1 MEPIEIINS
10 TPSKIVIRSGTRT
23 ATIFGE
29 ALTKTLGQPDFVIYA
44 GSLKAWH
51 GPAGIED
58 IPRDERNFIVAEVVS
73 QLRGRGWNIE
83 VEE

>member
-1 MEPIEIINS
+1 MEPIEVINS
-10 TPSKIVIRSGTRT
+10 TPSKIVIRSGART
-23 ATIFGE
+23 AIISGE
-29 ALTKTLGQPDFVIYA
+29 ALTKTPGQPDFVIYA

-51 GPAGIED
+51 GPAGVEEILQ
-58 IPRDERNFIVAEVVS
+58 DERDLVVADVVS